1 MAASAPPASR
11 PASACARLARDLGR
25 SPSWLLSVEAGENG
39 IDAVRLADLGRY
51 LGYPASYFLD
61 EPDYVV
67 QRQRQLMS
75 RPATRLDW
83 QLMYDGEGE
92 FYECSLADHFA
103 SHLLVPRAWLAL
115 AGHPTAAAIARRC
128 GVSRAAAASALGR
141 PSWVKGV

>member
-1 MAASAPPASR
+1 MPTRTPQPGDEQRRQTTGSR
-11 PASACARLARDLGR
+11 IRATRIQAGIGLRQMARDLGM
-25 SPSWLLSVEAGENG
+25 SASWLLGVELGQHG
-39 IDAVRLADLGRY
+39 IDAVRLADVGRY

-92 FYECSLADHFA
+92 RARAHFELDRVFQRLEA
-103 SHLLVPRAWLAL
+103 ARGGGGEGP
-115 AGHPTAAAIARRC
+115 AGGH
-128 GVSRAAAASALGR
+128 
-141 PSWVKGV
+141 